1 MYNFIFFILQIF
13 YINEYLAM
21 AEAMAKLIASEQSLY
36 RRSPIPW
43 QRARAEAE
51 IRAAEEAVR
60 MAAARADD
68 ERENF
73 HIQAV

>member
-1 MYNFIFFILQIF
+1 LRRNRVCVGAVQ
-13 YINEYLAM
+13 YLG
-21 AEAMAKLIASEQSLY
+21 
-36 RRSPIPW
+36 
-43 QRARAEAE
+43 RARAEAE

-60 MAAARADD
+60 VAAARADD

>member
-1 MYNFIFFILQIF
+1 
-13 YINEYLAM
+13 M

-60 MAAARADD
+60 VAAARADD